1 MLWLQTSKDASG
13 TMNLGGS
20 LTKQVI
26 YAPLL
31 DARCLCDVFFFLDI
45 HWLVLCGC
53 LQCFDAVAWASGK
66 ASGL

>member
-31 DARCLCDVFFFLDI
+31 DA
-45 HWLVLCGC
+45 
-53 LQCFDAVAWASGK
+53 
-66 ASGL
+66 